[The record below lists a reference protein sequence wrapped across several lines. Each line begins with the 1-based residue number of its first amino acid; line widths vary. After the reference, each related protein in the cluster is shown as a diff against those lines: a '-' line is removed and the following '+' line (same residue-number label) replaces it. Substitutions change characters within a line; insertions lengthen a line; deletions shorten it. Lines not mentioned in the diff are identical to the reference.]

1 MNEYAELIDCVRG
14 EFKDII
20 KNETRFELP
29 TERIQEMLLYK
40 FEMAVSLGVMKM
52 LEKLLKKGG
61 LT

>member
-20 KNETRFELP
+20 KNETR
-29 TERIQEMLLYK
+29 QEMLLHK

-52 LEKLLKKGG
+52 LEKLLKKED
-61 LT
+61 